1 MGSDVRTARSNSRAA
16 AQRGVGQREL
26 RSKEISKIYLLQN
39 VTKQGLRDMY
49 NIKLDIVEVS
59 EKRKLFIKKT
69 MDNDET
75 LLTMNVFV
83 QLTTCSL

>member
-1 MGSDVRTARSNSRAA
+1 MQASKQAACYVSFIILRNGDARTARSNSRAA

-49 NIKLDIVEVS
+49 NIKLEIVEVS
-59 EKRKLFIKKT
+59 KKRKL
-69 MDNDET
+69 
-75 LLTMNVFV
+75 
-83 QLTTCSL
+83 SLKRR